1 MPSSIFS
8 GSTSSSQN
16 VRLSQFSSSTTIV
29 KQSQT
34 TTKYESDEES
44 FASLKSD
51 DVESSDNENDEAKVL
66 DSDDDLLKTETETQ
80 TNILLKLS
88 DQSHNFKY
96 PSKRTV
102 RHLIDY
108 IYRNF
113 LVQTGLYDNQRN
125 RFSLFSKVHN
135 KCITTID
142 QTQTLE
148 DSKIHPSC
156 CLLHNVVEKE

>member
-1 MPSSIFS
+1 MKTETKIIEKL
-8 GSTSSSQN
+8 
-16 VRLSQFSSSTTIV
+16 R
-29 KQSQT
+29 
-34 TTKYESDEES
+34 KYESDEES

-51 DVESSDNENDEAKVL
+51 DVETSDDGENEEEAKVL
-66 DSDDDLLKTETETQ
+66 DSDDELLKTETESQ
-80 TNILLKLS
+80 TNILLKFS

-108 IYRNF
+108 IYRNY
-113 LVQTGLYDNQRN
+113 LVQTGLYDDQRN

-142 QTQTLE
+142 TTQTLE

-156 CLLHNVVEKE
+156 CLLHRVIEKE

>member
-1 MPSSIFS
+1 MIKTCTTVKVETKVS
-8 GSTSSSQN
+8 GK
-16 VRLSQFSSSTTIV
+16 V
-29 KQSQT
+29 
-34 TTKYESDEES
+34 YESDEES

-51 DVESSDNENDEAKVL
+51 DCETDDEDADEPKVL
-66 DSDDDLLKTETETQ
+66 DSDDDLLRTESESQ

-96 PSKRTV
+96 PSTRTV

-108 IYRNF
+108 IYRNY
-113 LVQTGLYDNQRN
+113 LVQTGLYDDQRN

-135 KCITTID
+135 KCITAID

-156 CLLHNVVEKE
+156 CLLHRVVEKD